1 MKKLFFFVLCLI
13 ASTSLSAQRI
23 TAEEYI
29 NKYKDAA
36 IVEMK
41 RSGVPASITL
51 AQGLL
56 ETENGNSDLLQRSNN
71 HFGIKCKSD
80 WKGESVKHTD
90 DAPNECFRKYN
101 SALESYADHSNFLK
115 NSVRYSALFSLEI
128 YDYKGWAQGLK
139 KAGYATNPRYPQI
152 LISNIEKYELFLYDR
167 MDGDNNSG
175 HMVDSMARK
184 DAVSIVEDKSEE
196 TQSQKTQVVNQGLDR
211 FNGLKAIFAKAN
223 TSLLAIASK
232 AGISL
237 SKLLDYNDLDK
248 DGLLPEP
255 QYIYL
260 EKKAKQGK
268 MEKLTLAETT
278 TLREVSQ
285 STGVQLQ
292 YLVEYNKLEKSAT
305 LPAGTSILLKPSGQP

>member
-1 MKKLFFFVLCLI
+1 MKKLVLIIL
-13 ASTSLSAQRI
+13 SLSIGISMHAQRI

-29 NKYKDAA
+29 VRYKDAA

-90 DAPNECFRKYN
+90 DALNECFRKYN

-115 NSVRYSALFSLEI
+115 SSARYSTLFTLDA
-128 YDYKGWAQGLK
+128 YDYKGWAHGLK

-152 LISNIEKYELFLYDR
+152 LISNIERYQLFHYDQ
-167 MDGDNNSG
+167 MNGSDNKI
-175 HMVDSMARK
+175 HILDSLNRK
-184 DAVSIVEDKSEE
+184 DLFVQVEEKKENIEPKKVEAVD
-196 TQSQKTQVVNQGLDR
+196 QGSDR

-232 AGISL
+232 AGIAL
-237 SKLLDYNDLDK
+237 GKLLDYNDLDK
-248 DGLLPEP
+248 DGLITES

-268 MEKLTLAETT
+268 IDKLTLAEST

-285 STGVQLQ
+285 ITGVQLQ
-292 YLVEYNKLEKSAT
+292 YLLQYNNLEKYAT
-305 LPAGTSILLKPSGQP
+305 LQAGTSILLKPSGQP

>member
-1 MKKLFFFVLCLI
+1 MKKLVLIIL
-13 ASTSLSAQRI
+13 SLSIGISMHAQRI

-90 DAPNECFRKYN
+90 DALNECFRKYN

-115 NSVRYSALFSLEI
+115 SSARYSTLFTLDA
-128 YDYKGWAQGLK
+128 YDYKGWAHGLK

-152 LISNIEKYELFLYDR
+152 LISNIERYQLFHYDQ
-167 MDGDNNSG
+167 MNGSDNKI
-175 HMVDSMARK
+175 HILDSLNRK
-184 DAVSIVEDKSEE
+184 DLFVQVEEKKENIEPKKVEAVD
-196 TQSQKTQVVNQGLDR
+196 QGSDR

-232 AGISL
+232 AGIAL
-237 SKLLDYNDLDK
+237 GKLLDYNDLDK
-248 DGLLPEP
+248 DGLITES

-268 MEKLTLAETT
+268 IDKLTLAEST

-292 YLVEYNKLEKSAT
+292 YLIQYNKLEKSAT